1 MKKFFSFL
9 MAAALLLGAGA
20 LTACGDDE
28 ENQTQNP
35 GLSEA
40 AAALVGT
47 WRTETAYGYYCQYTL
62 NADGTGVLR
71 DVDLEYG
78 DDEIEPFRW
87 SYDATTRR
95 LVLTYG
101 SGYDSEREIYEVI
114 SVSQNSV
121 ILGFW
126 DDGELYYEELYRIK

>member
-47 WRTETAYGYYCQYTL
+47 WRTETAYGYYYQYTL

-71 DVDLEYG
+71 EVDLEYG

-114 SVSQNSV
+114 SVSQNSA
-121 ILGFW
+121 ILGIW